1 MRELLGSATRQPDA
15 SAPDADADRPRTG
28 RSFGANSLAA
38 KWAGPMLLV
47 AMFVVFTIGL
57 PGVFL
62 TSSNLLAVVN
72 NQAIAAIVALGLL
85 FPLAAGV
92 FDISI
97 GGVITLSVVASAS
110 MFQATTGKM
119 PVVLVIA
126 VTLLVGLLAGFANG
140 VLVVRLNI
148 DPFIVTLGTGSVFLG
163 LSQLVANGKAV
174 SENIPSSFTD
184 LGRGELFGI
193 PNPIIV
199 VIVLALVV
207 YYVLEQ
213 TPLGRMIYATGA
225 GREASRLAGVP
236 TDRILYL
243 AFAVSAFC
251 AALAGL
257 VFTSRVGTGQ
267 PDVGGQFL
275 LPCYAAAFL
284 GSTMIK
290 PGRFNVAGLLVGLA
304 ILAIGINGLQLWGIP
319 FWVIS
324 TFQGGALVLAVVLTK
339 IRRTARAA

>member
-1 MRELLGSATRQPDA
+1 
-15 SAPDADADRPRTG
+15 
-28 RSFGANSLAA
+28 
-38 KWAGPMLLV
+38 MLL
-47 AMFVVFTIGL
+47 AMIIGFTIAL

-62 TSSNLLAVVN
+62 TSSNLVAVVN

-97 GGVITLSVVASAS
+97 GGVITLSVISSAS
-110 MFQATTGKM
+110 MFQATSGRM
-119 PVVLVIA
+119 PVIA
-126 VTLLVGLLAGFANG
+126 VIVITLLAGSLAGFVNG
-140 VLVVRLNI
+140 ILVVRLQI

-163 LSQLVANGKAV
+163 ISQLIANGKAV
-174 SENIPSSFTD
+174 SEDIPTAFTD
-184 LGRGELFGI
+184 LGRGEVFGI
-193 PNPIIV
+193 PNPIVCV
-199 VIVLALVV
+199 VVLAVVV
-207 YYVLEQ
+207 YYVLEH

-236 TDRILYL
+236 TERILYL
-243 AFAVSAFC
+243 AFCASAFC

-257 VFTSRVGTGQ
+257 VYTARIGTGQ
-267 PDVGGQFL
+267 PDVGGQYL

-304 ILAIGINGLQLWGIP
+304 IIAVGINGLQLWGIP

-339 IRRTARAA
+339 IRKTSKST

>member
-1 MRELLGSATRQPDA
+1 MKESLDSVTPRPDLSARDIAGTRA
-15 SAPDADADRPRTG
+15 RRT
-28 RSFGANSLAA
+28 SVNSLAS
-38 KWAGPMLLV
+38 KWAGPALLL
-47 AMFVVFTIGL
+47 AMIIGFTIAL

-62 TSSNLLAVVN
+62 TSSNLVAVVN

-97 GGVITLSVVASAS
+97 GGVITLSVISSAS
-110 MFQATTGKM
+110 MFQATSGRM
-119 PVVLVIA
+119 PVIA
-126 VTLLVGLLAGFANG
+126 VIVVALLAGSLAGFVNG
-140 VLVVRLNI
+140 LLVVRLQI

-174 SENIPSSFTD
+174 SENIPTAFTD
-184 LGRGELFGI
+184 LGRGEILGI
-193 PNPIIV
+193 PNPIV
-199 VIVLALVV
+199 CVIVLAAIV
-207 YYVLEQ
+207 YYVLEH

-236 TDRILYL
+236 TDHILYL
-243 AFAVSAFC
+243 AFWASAFC

-257 VFTSRVGTGQ
+257 VYTARIGTGQ
-267 PDVGGQFL
+267 PDVGGQYL

-290 PGRFNVAGLLVGLA
+290 PGRFNVPGLLVGLA
-304 ILAIGINGLQLWGIP
+304 IIAIGINGLQLWGIP

-339 IRRTARAA
+339 IRKTPKTT

>member
-1 MRELLGSATRQPDA
+1 MRRRSLVKESLDSVTPRPDLSARDIAGTRA
-15 SAPDADADRPRTG
+15 RRT
-28 RSFGANSLAA
+28 SVNSLAS
-38 KWAGPMLLV
+38 KWAGPALLL
-47 AMFVVFTIGL
+47 AMIIGFTIAL

-62 TSSNLLAVVN
+62 TSSNLVAVVN

-97 GGVITLSVVASAS
+97 GGVITLSVISSAS
-110 MFQATTGKM
+110 MFQATSGRM
-119 PVVLVIA
+119 PVIA
-126 VTLLVGLLAGFANG
+126 VIVVTLLAGSLAGFVNG
-140 VLVVRLNI
+140 LLVVRLQI

-163 LSQLVANGKAV
+163 LSQLVANGKA
-174 SENIPSSFTD
+174 I
-184 LGRGELFGI
+184 LGI
-193 PNPIIV
+193 PNPIV
-199 VIVLALVV
+199 CVIVLAAIV
-207 YYVLEQ
+207 YYVLEH

-236 TDRILYL
+236 TDHILYL
-243 AFAVSAFC
+243 AFWASAFC

-257 VFTSRVGTGQ
+257 VYTARIGTGQ
-267 PDVGGQFL
+267 PDVGGQYL

-290 PGRFNVAGLLVGLA
+290 PGRFNVPGLLVGLA
-304 ILAIGINGLQLWGIP
+304 IIAIGINGLQLWGIP

-339 IRRTARAA
+339 IRKTPKTT